1 MPIGLEEFLKTAT
14 QEQKQLLLD
23 LHDLAEKE
31 QKLAE
36 KINKIHSSTN
46 SWPGIYGDGI
56 TLTLCED
63 EDDANI
69 ISMEPKRELIKV
81 RNKIAELLKKAV
93 SDLKMGN
100 VGIIQRQYKNYVT
113 N

>member
-1 MPIGLEEFLKTAT
+1 MSIGLEEFLKTAT
-14 QEQKQLLLD
+14 PEQRQLLFD
-23 LHDLAEKE
+23 LSDLAKKE
-31 QKLAE
+31 QELAE
-36 KINKIHSSTN
+36 KINKIYSSAN
-46 SWPGIYGDGI
+46 KWPGIYSDGEAI
-56 TLTLCED
+56 TLCED

-69 ISMEPKRELIKV
+69 ISIEPKRELIKV

-93 SDLKMGN
+93 NDLNMGD